1 MSRFVCFCFSPNLWF
16 TLTLLQPSDGLVR
29 SEEFI
34 RRTIS
39 TSEPNH
45 QAINFRTINFHG
57 VTKTSKQFAQ
67 LAMALCHTSRI
78 PSEAGH
84 SSPSFQRHTTPRNGR
99 QVAPPTQSQ
108 RPLRRRSPR
117 GLARLSFR
125 VGSSLFYYFLF
136 FPTKFLRSWRRFVC
150 NGDLA
155 LWSCC
160 RVSHSCS
167 RGSALPHS

>member
-1 MSRFVCFCFSPNLWF
+1 MPQLQPGTFGKKKEKVKKRTIMNKFVTIPVLKASNAQRKTLYHGPYKPAFIFFQTREGAKANTKQLEGCVVSRFVGFCFSPNLWF

-39 TSEPNH
+39 TSEPNN
-45 QAINFRTINFHG
+45 QAINFRTIDFHG

-84 SSPSFQRHTTPRNGR
+84 SS
-99 QVAPPTQSQ
+99 
-108 RPLRRRSPR
+108 
-117 GLARLSFR
+117 LSF
-125 VGSSLFYYFLF
+125 
-136 FPTKFLRSWRRFVC
+136 
-150 NGDLA
+150 
-155 LWSCC
+155 
-160 RVSHSCS
+160 
-167 RGSALPHS
+167 